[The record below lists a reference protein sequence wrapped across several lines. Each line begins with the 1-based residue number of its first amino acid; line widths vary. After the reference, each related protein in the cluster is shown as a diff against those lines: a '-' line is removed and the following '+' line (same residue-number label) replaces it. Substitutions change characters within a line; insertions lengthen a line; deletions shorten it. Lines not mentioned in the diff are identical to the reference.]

1 MPAVVLSTG
10 DNGGSMDHDGV
21 SVMAIIKSGYEQ
33 MSSAERKVADCV
45 LESPDAALN
54 MNVSEL
60 AQSSGVSDAT
70 VVRMCHRLGYKG
82 YYQLRLM
89 MARDLGSEGESQPED
104 DGGNPVQNIFNRY
117 AATLQLIGNNMD
129 PALMTK
135 CAGLI
140 ESANMIHAIGVG
152 NTNHL
157 AQYLEFRLQRLGT
170 RCIADRSP
178 EYFLGQINLGT
189 PDDLVIAISKSGMSR
204 SVIQAAEMGHR
215 KGMKVIAITAYQL
228 SPLSELA
235 DFVLISAGRK
245 ESFSYYKEYAQLNE
259 MAVIDALLESV
270 LDWDKIHRS
279 GAEELEEILADNK
292 Y

>member
-10 DNGGSMDHDGV
+10 DDGGSMDHDGA

-135 CAGLI
+135 C
-140 ESANMIHAIGVG
+140 
-152 NTNHL
+152 
-157 AQYLEFRLQRLGT
+157 RLQRLGT

>member
-1 MPAVVLSTG
+1 
-10 DNGGSMDHDGV
+10 MDHVGAPV
-21 SVMAIIKSGYEQ
+21 LAIIKSGYEQ
-33 MSSAERKVADCV
+33 MSSAERKVADRV
-45 LESPDAALN
+45 LESPNETLN

-70 VVRMCHRLGYKG
+70 VIRMCHRLGYKG

-89 MARDLGSEGESQPED
+89 MAKDLGSDTEMRQEEEGK
-104 DGGNPVQNIFNRY
+104 NPIQNIFNRY
-117 AATLQLIGNNMD
+117 AIALQMIGNNMD
-129 PALMTK
+129 PSLMAS
-135 CAGLI
+135 CAGMI
-140 ESANMIHAIGVG
+140 RNANMIHAIGVG

-157 AQYLEFRLQRLGT
+157 SQYLEFRLQRMGI

-189 PDDLVIAISKSGMSR
+189 PEDLVIAISKSGMSR
-204 SVIQAAEMGHR
+204 SVIQGAEMGHK

-235 DFVLISAGRK
+235 DYVLISAGRR

-270 LDWDKIHRS
+270 LDWDKIHRT

>member
-1 MPAVVLSTG
+1 
-10 DNGGSMDHDGV
+10 
-21 SVMAIIKSGYEQ
+21 

-54 MNVSEL
+54 MNVSAL

-140 ESANMIHAIGVG
+140 RSANMIHAIGVG

-215 KGMKVIAITAYQL
+215 K
-228 SPLSELA
+228 E
-235 DFVLISAGRK
+235 
-245 ESFSYYKEYAQLNE
+245 
-259 MAVIDALLESV
+259 
-270 LDWDKIHRS
+270 
-279 GAEELEEILADNK
+279 
-292 Y
+292 